1 MNRQSPTPQDIDELV
16 AFLSRLTADG
26 FVPIREWG
34 GGEKR
39 ADGAYVMPWPRYEAV
54 VTELFEAAGQD
65 CWMDFDYLPQDAGRM
80 LEDPA
85 LVRRASIDEIKTM
98 LTYCVRGERF
108 CDGHWGAMIEQGHV
122 RRLLGRLTELRDVGA

>member
-85 LVRRASIDEIKTM
+85 LVRR
-98 LTYCVRGERF
+98 
-108 CDGHWGAMIEQGHV
+108 
-122 RRLLGRLTELRDVGA
+122 

>member
-1 MNRQSPTPQDIDELV
+1 MNRQAPTSQEMDELI
-16 AFLSRLTADG
+16 AFLPRLAADG

-34 GGEKR
+34 GGEKD
-39 ADGAYVMPWPRYEAV
+39 AKGAYVMPWPRYEAV

-65 CWMDFDYLPQDAGRM
+65 PWMDFDYVSVEAGRM

-85 LVRRASIDEIKTM
+85 LVRRASLDQVKTM

-108 CDGHWGAMIEQGHV
+108 CDGHWAAMIEGGQV
-122 RRLLGRLTELRDVGA
+122 RRLLERLKEIRAQV